1 MSCMKSRT
9 LTVRL
14 DPALDRELEKVSKA
28 TGRSRGELVRDALK
42 RQLSLSRF
50 ERLRGRALPFAEA
63 AGLLTDED
71 VFKLVS

>member
-1 MSCMKSRT
+1 MKSRT

-14 DPALDRELEKVSKA
+14 DPGLDRELDKVSKA

-42 RQLSLSRF
+42 RQLSLARF
-50 ERLRGRALPFAEA
+50 ERIRGRILPFAEA